1 MRALSTASSTKA
13 TVDRMLL
20 VARDNPQMTPAALAA
35 RFGLSVFTVRR
46 RLTEHGIAVTHGRS
60 ESTPRRR

>member
-20 VARDNPQMTPAALAA
+20 VARDNPQMTPGALAT
-35 RFGLSVFTVRR
+35 RFGLSVHTVRR

>member
-46 RLTEHGIAVTHGRS
+46 RLTEHGIAVMHGRS